1 VDTHRV
7 VPILPCTD
15 VIETLTF
22 YRALGFEVAYE
33 QADPYTYAAVQKSG
47 AELHFY
53 GGFKKSERSGHTCL
67 VMVPEVRTLHAQF
80 VEGLREAFGRPPTA
94 GFPRITRLRSGQGRF
109 GVFDPAGNSITFVAP
124 DEGDVDYYQEQHEKQ
139 SRLAWALDT
148 AVWLRDIKGFDDI
161 AAARVL
167 DAALARNEPAAPI
180 ELARALAARA
190 ELAVAIGDIERAQ
203 ALKADL
209 AKVPLSGN
217 ERECYD
223 EELRAAEALE
233 RLLGHASSSPSISR

>member
-1 VDTHRV
+1 VDSHKV
-7 VPILPCTD
+7 IPILPCTD
-15 VIETLTF
+15 LIETLNF
-22 YRALGFEVAYE
+22 YGALGFEVTYE
-33 QADPYTYAAVQKSG
+33 QTDPYTYAAVQRSG
-47 AELHFY
+47 AEIHFY

-67 VMVPEVRTLHAQF
+67 VMVPEVRLLHAQF
-80 VEGLREAFGRPPTA
+80 VEGLRLAFGRLPTA

-124 DEGDVDYYQEQHEKQ
+124 DEDDVDYYQEQQEKQ

-148 AVWLRDIKGFDDI
+148 AVWLRDIKGFDDV

-190 ELAVAIGDIERAQ
+190 G
-203 ALKADL
+203 
-209 AKVPLSGN
+209 P
-217 ERECYD
+217 
-223 EELRAAEALE
+223 
-233 RLLGHASSSPSISR
+233 SPSATWSAPNRSSQSLRRSRCRARSVSAMTKSCTPLKPWSACSASRGRNRYLT

>member
-1 VDTHRV
+1 VDSHRV
-7 VPILPCTD
+7 IPILPCTD
-15 VIETLTF
+15 LIETLNF

-33 QADPYTYAAVQKSG
+33 QTDPYNYVAIQRSG

-67 VMVPEVRTLHAQF
+67 VMVLEVRSLHAQF
-80 VEGLREAFGRPPTA
+80 VEGLRKAFGRPPMA
-94 GFPRITRLRSGQGRF
+94 GFPRITRLRSGQSRF

-124 DEGDVDYYQEQHEKQ
+124 DEADVDYYQEQQKKQ
-139 SRLAWALDT
+139 SRLAWALET
-148 AVWLRDIKGFDDI
+148 AAWLRDIKGFDDV

-190 ELAVAIGDIERAQ
+190 ELAVAIGEVERAK
-203 ALKADL
+203 ALKVDL
-209 AKVPLSGN
+209 AKVPLSDQ
-217 ERECYD
+217 ERERYY
-223 EELRAAEALE
+223 EELHAAEALE
-233 RLLGHASSSPSISR
+233 RLLGFEWPKQGA